1 MNTAEK
7 LKDKLG
13 SYEELAKA
21 AKRSRTSAW
30 RWSLNKGGR
39 VPSDA
44 LKNVVRYAKRRK
56 IDLELTVEDFV

>member
-21 AKRSRTSAW
+21 AKRTRSSAW
-30 RWSLNKGGR
+30 RWSLNKNGR
-39 VPSDA
+39 VPRDA
-44 LKNVVRYAKRRK
+44 LDNVVRYAKRRK
-56 IDLELTVEDFV
+56 IDLGLTMEDLL